1 MRQFIVEKGK
11 EKNGLIQL
19 DGKDYRYL
27 RQVLRVRAGDMISV
41 RLSSGDLKN
50 ATVAAIDECRPLL
63 AGDRRTGDRQIW
75 PGAADRDA

>member
-41 RLSSGDLKN
+41 RLPDGLQPRGSCHGKSDTFLPPLSGQ
-50 ATVAAIDECRPLL
+50 CR
-63 AGDRRTGDRQIW
+63 
-75 PGAADRDA
+75 